1 MNTNDPIGRFLGVA
15 RARPDHPAVDLGD
28 DIVTYA
34 GLEDRARR
42 LATVFA
48 SVEAPRVL
56 IALPRG
62 PDAYAAM
69 IGALLSGGCYIPVN
83 VAAPIA
89 KLVQLAEL
97 IRPNV
102 IVADAARANEI
113 AKTIPT
119 PLIVDPTHAS
129 EAAPLQGP
137 GRRSST
143 AYVILTSGST
153 GSPKGVVV
161 STPAF
166 AHYMD
171 WVSNSGIFRGDDRV
185 SQFPDISFDLSVLD
199 IFGALNAGATLAP
212 ATKAGDRLFPAD
224 FARRSAI
231 SVWVSVP
238 SAIGLV
244 MKGGQATPA
253 MLGAIRLFIFCGEAL
268 RPAHLASIFQARP
281 DVTVMN
287 LYGPTEATVSMT
299 SVLLRS
305 PDYQEACA
313 DSATLGDPIDDMGL
327 HLVGG
332 AHPDEGQIVITGPQL
347 ATEYW
352 FDPERTA
359 KAFRS
364 LSIGGRAVRGYF
376 TGDWAERRGKRL
388 FFKGRIDTQVKINGY
403 RIETGEIIARLAD
416 CGWPVACVLKHN
428 ELLVAVVESADGRPL
443 DAQALR
449 AQLHTRLEAHAVPA
463 YIHSI
468 ERMPLNNNDKLD
480 EEAVRRWLDH
490 RSGAAAPRS

>member
-1 MNTNDPIGRFLGVA
+1 MNTSDPIGRFLGLA
-15 RARPDHPAVDLGD
+15 RTRPNHPAVDLGD

-42 LATVFA
+42 LAACFA
-48 SVEAPRVL
+48 GVEAPRVL
-56 IALPRG
+56 VALPQG

-69 IGALLSGGCYIPVN
+69 IGALMSGGCYIPVN
-83 VAAPIA
+83 VAAPIN
-89 KLVQLAEL
+89 KLVQLAAL
-97 IRPNV
+97 IQPNV
-102 IVADAARANEI
+102 IVADAARASEI
-113 AKTIPT
+113 ARNIPA
-119 PLIVDPTHAS
+119 PLIVDPIHAS
-129 EAAPLQGP
+129 KVTPLQGS
-137 GRRSST
+137 RRQSST

-153 GSPKGVVV
+153 GAPKGVVV
-161 STPAF
+161 STSAF
-166 AHYMD
+166 AHYMN
-171 WVSNSGIFRGDDRV
+171 WVSNSQIYRGDDRV
-185 SQFPDISFDLSVLD
+185 SQFPNISFDLSVLD
-199 IFGALNAGATLAP
+199 IFGALNAGATLVP
-212 ATKAGDRLFPAD
+212 ATKGGDRLFPAD

-244 MKGGQATPA
+244 MKGGQATSA
-253 MLGAIRLFIFCGEAL
+253 MLGTIRLFIFCGEAL
-268 RPAHLASIFQARP
+268 RPAHLAAIFHARP
-281 DVTVMN
+281 DVAVMN

-305 PDYQEACA
+305 EDYREACA
-313 DSATLGDPIDDMGL
+313 DSAALGEPIADMGL

-347 ATEYW
+347 AAEYW
-352 FDPERTA
+352 RDPERTA

-364 LSIGGRAVRGYF
+364 LSIGGRTVRGYF
-376 TGDWAERRGKRL
+376 TGDWAERRGRRL

-403 RIETGEIIARLAD
+403 RIETGEIVARLAD
-416 CGWPVACVLKHN
+416 CGWPVACVLKHD

-463 YIHSI
+463 YIHAI
-468 ERMPLNNNDKLD
+468 ERMPLSINDKLD
-480 EEAVRRWLDH
+480 EEAVRRWLDQ
-490 RSGAAAPRS
+490 RSRAAVLRS

>member
-1 MNTNDPIGRFLGVA
+1 MNTDDPIGRFLCVA
-15 RARPDHPAVDLGD
+15 RERPDYPAVDLDGE
-28 DIVTYA
+28 IVTYA

-42 LATVFA
+42 LAAWFA

-56 IALPRG
+56 IALPQG

-69 IGALLSGGCYIPVN
+69 IGALMSGGCYIPVN
-83 VAAPIA
+83 VAAPIN

-97 IRPNV
+97 IQPNV
-102 IVADAARANEI
+102 IVTDAAGAREI
-113 AKTIPT
+113 AKNIPS
-119 PLIVDPTHAS
+119 PLIVDPLDAGKV
-129 EAAPLQGP
+129 APLQGA

-161 STPAF
+161 STSAF
-166 AHYMD
+166 AHYMN

-185 SQFPDISFDLSVLD
+185 SQFPNISFDLSVLD

-224 FARRSAI
+224 FARRLAI

-238 SAIGLV
+238 SAVGLV
-244 MKGGQATPA
+244 MKGGQATSA
-253 MLGAIRLFIFCGEAL
+253 MLGAIRLFVFCGEAL
-268 RPAHLASIFQARP
+268 RPAHLAAIFQARP
-281 DVTVMN
+281 DVVVMN

-305 PDYQEACA
+305 EDYREACA
-313 DSATLGDPIDDMGL
+313 DSAALGDPIGHMGL

-332 AHPDEGQIVITGPQL
+332 AHLDEGQIVITGPQL

-352 FDPERTA
+352 RDPERTT

-364 LSIGGRAVRGYF
+364 LPIGGRAVRGYF
-376 TGDWAERRGKRL
+376 TGDWAERRGKHL

-403 RIETGEIIARLAD
+403 RIETGEIVARLAD
-416 CGWPVACVLKHN
+416 CGWPVACVLKHD
-428 ELLVAVVESADGRPL
+428 ELLIAVVESADGRPL

-463 YIHSI
+463 YVHAI
-468 ERMPLNNNDKLD
+468 ERMPLSGNDKLD
-480 EEAVRRWLDH
+480 EEAVRRWLDQ
-490 RSGAAAPRS
+490 RSRAATVRS